1 MKKGVLTFSST
12 QTMCLIN
19 HFSQNDLP
27 VPTKFCRG
35 PKQNTAKRNVIYCIR
50 QAVIILAFS
59 LPSAA
64 PAFFDH
70 SPFMCYTVHK
80 RPSQQLAILALDPE
94 ISANA
99 SAL

>member
-1 MKKGVLTFSST
+1 MHL
-12 QTMCLIN
+12 LN
-19 HFSQNDLP
+19 HFSQNNSAI
-27 VPTKFCRG
+27 PTKFCHG
-35 PKQNTAKRNVIYCIR
+35 QQQSTAKRNIIYCIQ
-50 QAVIILAFS
+50 QAITILAFS

-64 PAFFDH
+64 PACFDH

-80 RPSQQLAILALDPE
+80 RPSQQLAILALGPE